1 MASNL
6 SRILD
11 SVDPF
16 IGTEPAD
23 LPAAQGLAAT
33 WWWPKAQV
41 GNTHPGACH
50 PLGMVSACACSGAYP
65 TGYGRYG
72 ISTEGVPAPV
82 YDDYLASGFTHF
94 QQSGTGAI
102 RKYYNYFRVTPMI
115 EPLDILGTR
124 WKLRDEIAEPG
135 YYAATLEN
143 GIRCELT
150 VGEKTAVH
158 RYTFPEASSA
168 RVVLDFSY
176 GGLAIEHGTTV
187 PLRAGLE
194 SLGQGCAQGTVV
206 MEGIPLSVYIDSDTP
221 KAWRQLVWYDRRR
234 VDGGTRLDFDYIRRT
249 TLRPFGLMFMG
260 PARAGTTVEL
270 RMGFSMRGTDQ
281 ARRNLEQSLPG
292 DFEHGFERVRAQ
304 THEAWNGYFSQVE
317 VDGGTPERR
326 TVFATSLYHSLIKP
340 CFAEDESPFWP
351 SKGPFV
357 FDIATMWDMYKTQFP
372 LLTALDPAKGA
383 AMAESLV
390 RIAEEEGNLPIGYR
404 MARGSDRFFRQASA
418 LAHTV
423 LADGYQ
429 LGLEGL
435 EWDWAL
441 VHMQDD
447 LRRGYGEDFAV
458 RGIVHPVSHTLD
470 LASGYWCTAIIARGL
485 GDHRLADEL
494 ETKARLWINAFGQDG
509 LLRDSS
515 FYEGGRWNYSF
526 RLLHDMA
533 SRIELAGGDKEF
545 TAILDRFFGYGAE
558 PVTQLGV
565 PPFGPEFAIGQDLNR
580 FEGLNNEPD
589 MEAPWAY
596 HYAGRPDRTAE
607 IVHAA
612 LAYQFGTGRGGLP
625 GNDDSGALS
634 SWYVW
639 ASLGLFPV
647 AGQNLFLVNAPAFGA
662 ANLRFGG
669 NDFEL
674 VTTGHAESGIGAD
687 AAGSK
692 PQYVQSARF
701 NGKPLDHGFITGN
714 QLHGGGRLE
723 IELGPEPSDWAT
735 KTRPPSASDRPESAR
750 GGGARLQEFLP

>member
-1 MASNL
+1 MSSNL

-16 IGTEPAD
+16 IGTAATD
-23 LPAAQGLAAT
+23 LPAAQGLAAA

-41 GNTHPGACH
+41 GNTHPGACY

-65 TGYGRYG
+65 TGYGLYG
-72 ISTEGVPAPV
+72 ISKEGAPEPM
-82 YDDYLASGFTHF
+82 YDEYLASGFTHF

-102 RKYYNYFRVTPMI
+102 RKYYNYFRVTPMV
-115 EPLDILGTR
+115 EPLDSLGNQWR
-124 WKLRDEIAEPG
+124 LREEEASPG

-150 VGEKTAVH
+150 VGAKTAVH
-158 RYTFPEASSA
+158 RYTFPESSSS
-168 RVVLDFSY
+168 RVVVDFSY

-187 PLRAGLE
+187 PLRAGIE

-206 MEGIPLSVYIDSDTP
+206 MEGIPLSVYIDTDAP
-221 KAWRQLVWYDRRR
+221 GWRQLVWYDRRR

-260 PARAGTTVEL
+260 PTRAGQVVEI
-270 RMGFSMRGTDQ
+270 RMGFSMRGAEQ
-281 ARRNLEQSLPG
+281 AKRNLEQALPG
-292 DFEHGFERVRAQ
+292 QAGFDAALADTRD
-304 THEAWNGYFSQVE
+304 AWSDYFSQVE
-317 VDGGTPERR
+317 VQGGTPERR

-340 CFAEDESPFWP
+340 CFAQDESPFWP

-372 LLTALDPAKGA
+372 LLTALNPAKGA
-383 AMAESLV
+383 DMLEAIV

-423 LADGYQ
+423 LADGFQ
-429 LGLEGL
+429 LGLEGP

-447 LRRGYGEDFAV
+447 LRRGYGEDYTE
-458 RGIVHPVSHTLD
+458 RGVVHPISHTLD
-470 LASGYWCTAIIARGL
+470 LATGYWCTAVLARGL
-485 GDHRLADEL
+485 GDLKLADEL
-494 ETKARLWINAFGQDG
+494 EARATGWINAFGPDG

-533 SRIELAGGDKEF
+533 SRIDLAGGDREF
-545 TAILDRFFGYGAE
+545 TAVLDRFFGFGAD
-558 PVTQLGV
+558 PVVQLGV
-565 PPFGPEFAIGQDLNR
+565 PPFGTEFAMGLDLDR

-607 IVHAA
+607 VVHAA
-612 LAYQFGTGRGGLP
+612 LSYQFGTGRGGLV

-647 AGQNLFLVNAPAFGA
+647 AGQNLFLVNAPAFA
-662 ANLRFGG
+662 EAQLRFGG

-674 VTTGHAESGIGAD
+674 VTTGHAETGIGED
-687 AAGSK
+687 AHGTA
-692 PQYVQSARF
+692 PRYVQSARF
-701 NGKPLDHGFITGN
+701 NGKPLDQSFITGN

-735 KTRPPSASDRPESAR
+735 KTRPPSASDRADHAR
-750 GGGARLQEFLP
+750 DAGARFQEFLP

>member
-1 MASNL
+1 
-6 SRILD
+6 LD

-16 IGTEPAD
+16 IGTAATD
-23 LPAAQGLAAT
+23 LPAAQGLAAA

-41 GNTHPGACH
+41 GNTHPGACY

-65 TGYGRYG
+65 TGYGLYG
-72 ISTEGVPAPV
+72 ISTEGAPTQM
-82 YDDYLASGFTHF
+82 YDDYMASGFTHF

-115 EPLDILGTR
+115 EPLDSLGNR
-124 WKLRDEIAEPG
+124 WRLADEEASPG

-150 VGEKTAVH
+150 VGAKTAVH
-158 RYTFPEASSA
+158 RYTFPESSSS
-168 RVVLDFSY
+168 RVVIDFSY

-187 PLRAGLE
+187 PLRAGIE

-206 MEGIPLSVYIDSDTP
+206 MEGIPLSVYIDTDAP
-221 KAWRQLVWYDRRR
+221 GWRQLVWYDRRR

-260 PARAGTTVEL
+260 PTRAGQVVEI
-270 RMGFSMRGTDQ
+270 RMGFSMRGTEQARTNLQQALPGEAGFDQ
-281 ARRNLEQSLPG
+281 ALE
-292 DFEHGFERVRAQ
+292 DTR
-304 THEAWNGYFSQVE
+304 EAWSDYFSQVE
-317 VDGGTPERR
+317 VQGGTPERR
-326 TVFATSLYHSLIKP
+326 QVFATGLYHSLIKP
-340 CFAEDESPFWP
+340 CFAQDESPFWP

-372 LLTALDPAKGA
+372 LLTALNPAKGA
-383 AMAESLV
+383 DMLEAIV

-423 LADGYQ
+423 LADGFQ
-429 LGLEGL
+429 LGLEGPK
-435 EWDWAL
+435 WDLAL

-447 LRRGYGEDFAV
+447 LRRGYGEDYTE
-458 RGIVHPVSHTLD
+458 RGIVHPISHTLD
-470 LASGYWCTAIIARGL
+470 LATGYWCTAIVARGL
-485 GDHRLADEL
+485 GDLRLADEL
-494 ETKARLWINAFGQDG
+494 EAKSRNWINAFGPDG

-533 SRIELAGGDKEF
+533 SRIDLAGGDKEF
-545 TAILDRFFGYGAE
+545 VSILDRFFGFGAE
-558 PVTQLGV
+558 PVVQLGT
-565 PPFGPEFAIGQDLNR
+565 PPFGTEFAIGLDLDR

-612 LAYQFGTGRGGLP
+612 LSYQFGTGRGGLV

-647 AGQNLFLVNAPAFGA
+647 AGQNLFLVNAPAFA
-662 ANLRFGG
+662 EAQLTFGG
-669 NDFEL
+669 NDFE
-674 VTTGHAESGIGAD
+674 VVANGHVEAGIGDD
-687 AAGSK
+687 ARGYS

-701 NGKPLDHGFITGN
+701 NGKPLDQSFITGN

-735 KTRPPSASDRPESAR
+735 HTRPPSASDRADLAR
-750 GGGARLQEFLP
+750 GAGARFQEFLP